1 MSNYGIII
9 HPEDIGELLGMSPAE
24 CGSIVQNMC
33 RTFNGEEAVRFD
45 DRYLDFVSSTLCGH
59 LERDLK
65 KSKIQSENGKKG
77 GGQFGNSNAKRTKNE
92 PKTSEERAKTNPK
105 PKPKPKPNPNPNKG
119 QYGELR
125 NVLLTDEEYSKLED
139 KGYVDLIDELSL
151 YIASNGKG
159 DKYKNHYATICQWAN
174 KRKKEKESGTVKQ
187 FKPTSNAGENSSNP
201 FNRFTQRDINFDE
214 VAARLIKN

>member
-65 KSKIQSENGKKG
+65 KSKAQSENGKKG

-105 PKPKPKPNPNPNKG
+105 PKPNPKPNPNKG
-119 QYGELR
+119 LYGELR

-159 DKYKNHYATICQWAN
+159 DKYKNHYAVICQWAN
-174 KRKKEKESGTVKQ
+174 RRKKEGKVVQ
-187 FKPTSNAGENSSNP
+187 FSGENAKNQ
-201 FNRFTQRDINFDE
+201 FNRFTQRQDDYDYE
-214 VAARLIKN
+214 KLIKN